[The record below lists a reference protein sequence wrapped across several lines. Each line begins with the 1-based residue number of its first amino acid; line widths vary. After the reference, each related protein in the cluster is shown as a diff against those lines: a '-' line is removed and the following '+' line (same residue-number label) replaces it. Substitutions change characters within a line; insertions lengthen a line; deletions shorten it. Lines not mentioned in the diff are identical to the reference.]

1 MRRQRAQQHVVIM
14 SMEPWGDMWYSKQHY
29 AAQLAQDREV
39 YFVSLPDRWRWT
51 DLFSFRASQSIS
63 PEGVHVVEY
72 RNNLPLRL
80 LGTRLS
86 SLMNRLNALKLA
98 RIMPADE
105 YVIWSF
111 FPTTLAKHLARSNTG
126 SKVIYHV
133 VDPYI
138 DRPNDRSFARAA
150 DLVVAINPWYLDYYR
165 RVNANC
171 ILIPHGVQ
179 PTNRQFDPDE
189 VQALRARFG
198 RFAVL
203 ASGLSRSLNFPL
215 LLQFARSQP
224 EVPLVIVGKRF
235 PLPNQAQALSDEL
248 FGLPNVH
255 YLGILHPDRLKNLV
269 HAATLGLVAY
279 DFEPTRAVP
288 KEAGRTPLK
297 ALTYLSQHC
306 PAVSTNN
313 SYVPEMEGRGFF
325 KAEDEA
331 HFLRLAD
338 EVLTGKRAV
347 DTGAVDHYL
356 DTVEYSALSARIL
369 EALQA
374 NKDQQPAAG
383 GKQRIGQG
391 HPVLIISNE
400 AWDGPR
406 YSKHRLAMAMAPR
419 RVTIFVDPAM
429 RWRPINVLRWTIT
442 ERRTPEGVGV
452 LTYFNAIPFMGG
464 RLRGL
469 NDFIVGLR
477 LRRYLQRTGAYAP
490 ICWTFDPSRL
500 ASPRMLKPVVSV
512 YHCADDHRLGVNVE
526 EKLAARV
533 DHVFCIAKGLMPRFK
548 DLNPSVHHV
557 PHGLAPSDFSPS
569 ETVTPKYPSG
579 YGLYIGNV
587 NDRHDFGL
595 WEKLML
601 AHPDVHWVVVGPIK
615 VSDPVARRLI
625 EQNTLPNVT
634 FTGQVPYTELRDLIA
649 GCGFGF
655 LYMNPD
661 SEANR
666 ISSQK
671 VVQFLAQGKPFFC
684 SWFSE
689 YAELPGL
696 VHMSDSHEEALQRF
710 AEWRAA
716 GEDPDAVARR
726 IAHASSLLYE
736 RQFENLPFQP

>member
-1 MRRQRAQQHVVIM
+1 MRRQGVQQPVVIM

-29 AAQLAQDREV
+29 AAQLAQGREV

-51 DLFSFRASQSIS
+51 DLFSFRASQSVS

-86 SLMNRLNALKLA
+86 SLMNRLNAIKLA

-111 FPTTLAKHLARSNTG
+111 FPTTLAKHLARSNAG

-150 DLVVAINPWYLDYYR
+150 DLVVAINPWYLNYYR
-165 RVNANC
+165 RVNASC

-215 LLQFARSQP
+215 LLEFARSQP
-224 EVPLVIVGKRF
+224 DVPLVIVGKRF

-297 ALTYLSQHC
+297 ALTYLSQRC

-347 DTGAVDHYL
+347 DTGAVDRYL

-374 NKDQQPAAG
+374 NKDQQPEAG
-383 GKQRIGQG
+383 VKQRIGQG
-391 HPVLIISNE
+391 SPVMIVSNE

-429 RWRPINVLRWTIT
+429 RWRPINLLRWTIT
-442 ERRTPEGVGV
+442 ERRTPEGIGV
-452 LTYFNAIPFMGG
+452 LTYFNALPFMGG

-490 ICWTFDPSRL
+490 IFWTFDPSRL
-500 ASPRMLKPVVSV
+500 ASPRILGPAVSV

-533 DHVFCIAKGLMPRFK
+533 DHVLCIAKGLMPRFK

-569 ETVTPKYPSG
+569 EAVTLKYPSG

-601 AHPDVHWVVVGPIK
+601 AHPDVHWLVVGPIR

-625 EQNTLPNVT
+625 EQHTLPNVT
-634 FTGQVPYTELRDLIA
+634 FTGQVPYAELRDLIA

-661 SEANR
+661 TEANR

-696 VHMSDSHEEALQRF
+696 VHMSDSHHEALQRF

-716 GEDPDAVARR
+716 GEDPDAAARR